1 MDKIERP
8 DLSNMDTQEIAQM
21 LIICGASD
29 EESDRQFA
37 KFCAD
42 ELKRRKPTTYT
53 PPMAPASTRGVK

>member
-1 MDKIERP
+1 MERP
-8 DLSNMDTQEIAQM
+8 DLSHMDTQELSQL

-29 EESDRQFA
+29 DESDRQFA

-53 PPMAPASTRGVK
+53 PLCVPPSTRNTP